1 MLRLEIDVEKEAFS
15 NKSESKLQPP
25 PPPVQ
30 ILFSFLAEAS
40 GFELLGVSNPYLNM
54 LFHTT
59 RLIVIY
65 MLQAETQRARK
76 YHAAASKKGE
86 MLEKAADGL
95 MGCFRVCA
103 SDRFV

>member
-1 MLRLEIDVEKEAFS
+1 
-15 NKSESKLQPP
+15 
-25 PPPVQ
+25 
-30 ILFSFLAEAS
+30 
-40 GFELLGVSNPYLNM
+40 M